1 MNFRLFGFICKRN
14 RTCRVNEKQEMA
26 GTPRLSEQDIKEY
39 ILERFEDVKQGRI
52 KNLVSFQTMNKYMI
66 MAHNQEQLKILGNI
80 VANYKKISLP
90 DTISEYEKHLKIALE
105 KPPTIKSHSNV
116 IMHIF
121 GYFSKNFN
129 QPEKEQFFKLLN
141 KFKKKEIS
149 IGKILSEINPIIYR
163 FNNTYLASQTYF
175 LLYSDP
181 QPGNLFQTLSK
192 KELEKV

>member
-1 MNFRLFGFICKRN
+1 MSK
-14 RTCRVNEKQEMA
+14 KQEI
-26 GTPRLSEQDIKEY
+26 TNTSKLSEQDIKEY
-39 ILERFEDVKQGRI
+39 VLERFKDIKQGKI
-52 KNLVSFQTMNKYMI
+52 KNLVSFQAMNKYMI
-66 MAHNQEQLKILGNI
+66 MAHNQDELKNLGNI
-80 VANYKKISLP
+80 VASYKKISLL

-105 KPPTIKSHSNV
+105 KSPTIKSHSNV

-121 GYFSKNFN
+121 GFFSKKFT

-141 KFKKKEIS
+141 DYKEDKIT

-181 QPGNLFQTLSK
+181 HHGNLFQMLAQKQS
-192 KELEKV
+192 